1 MTKTIHIFKYSP
13 VSIVVL
19 GSTKPIKDR
28 LKAIGGVFNPR
39 LTHPR
44 TKERVPGWV
53 FSSKREQLIRGVC
66 QDAIKDEVIN
76 KVESHL
82 AENIS
87 EKNLIA
93 TV

>member
-1 MTKTIHIFKYSP
+1 M
-13 VSIVVL
+13 VL

-39 LTHPR
+39 LTHPW

-53 FSSKREQLIRGVC
+53 FSSKREQLIIGVY
-66 QDAIKDEVIN
+66 QDAIRDKVIN
-76 KVESHL
+76 KVESHML
-82 AENIS
+82 DNIS
-87 EKNLIA
+87 EKSLVL